1 MDTKFWSKKF
11 ILPISHLTVQFFF
24 ESITTGDDIKPVGSN
39 TPEEKTNCDSVL
51 SSSISG
57 WQIYFDSWNTELD
70 IFTILTVFILVVTKT
85 QNI

>member
-1 MDTKFWSKKF
+1 M
-11 ILPISHLTVQFFF
+11 PISHLTVQFFS

-57 WQIYFDSWNTELD
+57 WQIYFDLWNRERD
-70 IFTILTVFILVVTKT
+70 ICNLYTTYI
-85 QNI
+85 